1 LAAGPTHGNSK
12 NSFAGSGLGG
22 VIAIFTVFGTAT
34 IDHTTITGNTVS
46 SGDNN
51 VDGTFSK

>member
-1 LAAGPTHGNSK
+1 VDDAERLAWKTAGES
-12 NSFAGSGLGG
+12 
-22 VIAIFTVFGTAT
+22 
-34 IDHTTITGNTVS
+34 IDDTTITGNTVS